1 MGKNLVLGVGNLI
14 MCDDGFGIHVI
25 RRLEEKANIPDEIQV
40 VDGGT
45 AGLDLLYYLEGVD
58 KMIIIDA
65 MEMMGR
71 EPGTLTVMDGDDIPT
86 YLSIKMSPHDVALP
100 DMLFAAKLRDLYPK
114 EIIVYGVQPLTVDMG
129 LELSPVVAD
138 KIEIV
143 VDKIIAEMG
152 LELKAE

>member
-25 RRLEEKANIPDEIQV
+25 RRLEDKANIPDDIEV

-58 KMIIIDA
+58 KMIVIDA

-71 EPGTLTVMDGDDIPT
+71 EPGTLTVIDGDDIPT

-129 LELSPVVAD
+129 LELSPPVAAQ
-138 KIEIV
+138 IEVV

-152 LELKAE
+152 LTLKH

>member
-1 MGKNLVLGVGNLI
+1 MGQQLVLGVGNLI

-25 RRLEEKANIPDEIQV
+25 RRLEEKANIPEDVQV

-71 EPGTLTVMDGDDIPT
+71 PPGTLTVIDGDQIPT

-114 EIIVYGVQPLTVDMG
+114 EIIVYGVQPECVDMG
-129 LELSPVVAD
+129 LDLSPGVAD

-152 LELKAE
+152 LTLKR

>member
-1 MGKNLVLGVGNLI
+1 MGQKLVLGVGNLI

-25 RRLEEKANIPDEIQV
+25 RRLEEKTNIPDDVQV

-58 KMIIIDA
+58 KMVIIDA

-71 EPGTLTVMDGDDIPT
+71 EPGTLTVIDGDDIPT

-129 LELSPVVAD
+129 LELSPPVAAQ
-138 KIEIV
+138 IEVV

-152 LELKAE
+152 LTLKR

>member
-1 MGKNLVLGVGNLI
+1 MAKNLVLGVGNLI

-25 RRLEEKANIPDEIQV
+25 RRLEEKANIPDDIEV

-71 EPGTLTVMDGDDIPT
+71 EPGTLTVVDGDDIPT

-129 LELSPVVAD
+129 LELSPPVAAQ
-138 KIEIV
+138 IEVV

-152 LELKAE
+152 LTLKR